1 MAATNSTVV
10 TNQET
15 PHQGRPKN
23 RGSIFSFH
31 QEFKQALGHIE
42 TLIQWIPRSLS
53 PYGGGVVNLTTQFRL
68 VSGLRMS
75 GDIPPPPHMLSWCAQ
90 RRTSFYPDS
99 VIKSVGG

>member
-23 RGSIFSFH
+23 QGSIFSFH

-53 PYGGGVVNLTTQFRL
+53 P
-68 VSGLRMS
+68 
-75 GDIPPPPHMLSWCAQ
+75 
-90 RRTSFYPDS
+90 
-99 VIKSVGG
+99 